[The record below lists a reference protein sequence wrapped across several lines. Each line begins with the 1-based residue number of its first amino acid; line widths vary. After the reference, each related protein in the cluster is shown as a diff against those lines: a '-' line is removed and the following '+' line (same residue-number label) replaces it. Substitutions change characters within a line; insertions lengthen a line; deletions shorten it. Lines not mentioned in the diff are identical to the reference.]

1 MQQTSHDWNIITRIH
16 SKKQQQKTTKQNK
29 TVKASFFNMLQH
41 TKKKK
46 KKKKKKKRRVRIALN
61 AQLVLCN
68 LSQIFATRSG
78 GMIPNGK

>member
-1 MQQTSHDWNIITRIH
+1 MTKILLQEFIPKEVFF
-16 SKKQQQKTTKQNK
+16 SKS
-29 TVKASFFNMLQH
+29 VKASFFNMLQH

-46 KKKKKKKRRVRIALN
+46 KKKRVRIALN
-61 AQLVLCN
+61 AQLELCN